1 MNKTEITQMKKNTA
15 LNRICYLYSKNFERP
30 GSRYLGEESLA
41 EYRDSQTGVILE
53 KLADELKDKEN

>member
-15 LNRICYLYSKNFERP
+15 LNRIRYLYSKNFERP

-53 KLADELKDKEN
+53 